1 MVSVRID
8 QELASCHTE
17 SVPVDSNIDPML
29 AKAEAI
35 SKAGS
40 TSVVTYLEKCKK
52 CCGAAVRKEKK
63 MIEDRSEKEGE
74 DVLLTSEL
82 RFPYSLWRSS

>member
-1 MVSVRID
+1 MVSVRRD

-40 TSVVTYLEKCKK
+40 TSVVTYLEKCKN
-52 CCGAAVRKEKK
+52 AVEQ
-63 MIEDRSEKEGE
+63 
-74 DVLLTSEL
+74 L
-82 RFPYSLWRSS
+82 